1 MKKKVLLTL
10 GLLSILM
17 LGGCQDTEKKL
28 GTLSAPQQVSVQS
41 NDGKSLIIF
50 DEVENAQYYNIY
62 INDMS
67 ITVKGDGSG
76 TVEFDASKI
85 INLPQQYTIKVK
97 AGSKKYFD
105 SQFSEECKYSHTG
118 TLASPVVTI
127 DGTILNWNKVDNA
140 DFYDISVTSFNPN
153 MENIYTFPVNT
164 FDFSNL
170 LTAKGEYLFRVR
182 AVSENNEYLTSSYSN
197 QIRYSNSITLTTPY
211 NLQTHY
217 DLDSNELLLK
227 FLSSNDVD
235 NFLLNIEGVNYNLST
250 TSTVFIRNNFRNEY
264 TIKLSSFMSS
274 KGIEFD
280 SSKKVNV
287 CVKAVS
293 TQQYLYSSEFSETIS
308 CGKFEVLSKPQLNVS
323 HSSNIA
329 TLKIQYANKPY
340 NVANNSQFLS
350 GYALYLNGIKYKTL
364 SKDMTEIELPT
375 SIIGSKGIRVQAI
388 SNNNNCYSSNLSDV
402 KYIEAGLP
410 ALSGLTITYDA
421 GVVTWNKIDDATAYY
436 VEISND
442 IFRYQAF
449 VEANAD
455 AELKLDISD
464 ICEPNNYNVKVIA
477 FKEGFKQSEATKS
490 ITYTLQLDDITGV
503 EIREIGDV
511 KYLYFDEVDN
521 AYGYVVYINNLIDDE
536 VFKSSPININKY
548 ISDAS
553 SYTIQVK
560 AISISDNIIYDSDL
574 SDSVL
579 IQNVKTLSTPS
590 LNIIKKGNKYYLEV
604 SVNDSETASA
614 AGCEIWINYVSIGV
628 QEFKYH
634 CIDITSY
641 FANAGEYS
649 FKAKAI
655 ANGSSNV
662 KDSNIASISK
672 TIKKQLD
679 IVQNVIV
686 KELKEESRYILEFDE
701 QTLAAK
707 YLVNIVKAENDSY
720 NVEFEI
726 ESGYADI
733 TQYVKDNGTY
743 KVYVKAIAM
752 DSGVYED
759 SATSG
764 NPCRFEKG
772 LTLPSVQNITVT
784 KSGRSIKATW
794 NVVNHAIKY
803 QVNIEYTS
811 PNGQKRVLKSESTT
825 TTNLE
830 LGNGVV
836 GKEGVYIIHIKAI
849 GDGEAYENSQESS
862 YSYTYTMETQVDYER
877 NKAFIY
883 GNTYNYHVTTIDE
896 LKHLLWYHYL
906 YNDEVWTYNGSLNY
920 NLKIYCVQNID
931 TMARKYSDTL
941 ADEIQDLATKVEKM
955 QHIATRLMAEYPEIA
970 YYTLG
975 DKGMPFCANE
985 QTNVYLFRYKDE
997 LQANKLDEVAINEK
1011 IFNNKVEEI
1020 DSFEKRSSNYVF
1032 AIDMLASVDVTTSE
1046 QLFMAVQYN
1055 RRPNFVGDSIVAQ
1068 VIYENA
1074 RFLLRQI
1081 CSDDMTEYEKAT
1093 AIYDLLSSR
1102 VEYNDNVTTGSP
1114 SESISGVMRG
1124 NVKDFYLEGILYNPK
1139 ELSNGLFTS
1148 IEDLNGLT
1156 AVASGFAKTYAL
1168 LCAIEGIDC
1177 IKVDGTTKNGNSSWN
1192 KVYLDINE
1200 SGTKQWYAI
1209 DFVNARTNITYKG
1222 QEYQVASHS
1231 YYLVTDA
1238 YLNNQLSSQIKTWHT
1253 RLGVETI
1260 DFKYSAT
1267 TTFDY
1272 YTNDI
1277 VTCSYKAMSNGS
1289 IVTETIVEDHKATT
1303 ENEFLPLI
1311 ISARINSGKKHNI
1324 VMEIDATG
1332 ANTDIETLKN
1342 NMTSTYIG
1350 SANKVMQNKGLGGTY
1365 QGDFAVTY
1373 IGQIILLCFVPSGV

>member
-1 MKKKVLLTL
+1 MKKRVLLTL
-10 GLLSILM
+10 GLLSVLM
-17 LGGCQDTEKKL
+17 LGGCKETEKKL

-97 AGSKKYFD
+97 AGNKKYFD
-105 SQFSEECKYSHTG
+105 SQFSEECKYNHTG
-118 TLASPVVTI
+118 TLASPVITI
-127 DGTILNWNKVDNA
+127 DGTILNWNKVENA

-153 MENIYTFPVNT
+153 MENVYTFPINT

-170 LTAKGEYLFRVR
+170 LTAKGEYLFKVR
-182 AVSENNEYLTSSYSN
+182 AVSENNKYLTSSYSN
-197 QIRYSNSITLTTPY
+197 QIRYNNSITLTTPY

-217 DLDSNELLLK
+217 DLSSNELLLK
-227 FLSSNDVD
+227 FLSSKDVD

-250 TSTVFIRNNFRNEY
+250 TSTFFIKNDFKNKY

-274 KGIEFD
+274 KGIEFN
-280 SSKKVNV
+280 SSKKVNIS
-287 CVKAVS
+287 VKAVS

-308 CGKFEVLSKPQLNVS
+308 CGKFEMLPKPQLSVS
-323 HSSNIA
+323 NNSNIA
-329 TLKIQYANKPY
+329 TLKIQYGNKAY

-350 GYALYLNGIKYKTL
+350 GYAIYLNDVKYKTL
-364 SKDMTEIELPT
+364 FKDMTEVELP
-375 SIIGSKGIRVQAI
+375 IDVIGSKGIRVQAI

-421 GVVTWNKIDDATAYY
+421 GVVTWNKIDDVTAYY

-442 IFRYQAF
+442 IFRYQSYF
-449 VEANAD
+449 DSSDEARI
-455 AELKLDISD
+455 EISD
-464 ICEPNNYNVKVIA
+464 ICEPNNYSVKVIA
-477 FKEGFKQSEATKS
+477 FKDGFKQSEASKS

-511 KYLYFDEVDN
+511 KYLYFNEVDN
-521 AYGYVVYINNLIDDE
+521 AYGYVVYVNDLVEDE

-553 SYTIQVK
+553 SYNIQVQ
-560 AISISDNIIYDSDL
+560 AISIAEDIMFSSELSEGVLLQNIR
-574 SDSVL
+574 
-579 IQNVKTLSTPS
+579 TLSTPT
-590 LNIIKKGNKYYLEV
+590 LTITNEDNKYYLNIN
-604 SVNDSETASA
+604 VNESETALAS
-614 AGCEIWINYVSIGV
+614 GCEIWINYVSIGI
-628 QEFKYH
+628 QEFKDGR
-634 CIDITSY
+634 IDITSY
-641 FANAGEYS
+641 FANAGEYN

-655 ANGSSNV
+655 ANNGNSYV
-662 KDSNIASISK
+662 KDSNMASISK

-679 IVQNVIV
+679 IVQNVVV
-686 KELKEESRYILEFDE
+686 KEIKEESRYILEFDE

-733 TQYVKDNGTY
+733 TQYVKENGAY

-794 NVVNHAIKY
+794 DVVNYAIKY
-803 QVNIEYTS
+803 QVSIEYTS
-811 PNGQKRVLKSESTT
+811 PNGQKNVIKSESTT

-830 LGNGVV
+830 LGNGII
-836 GKEGVYIIHIKAI
+836 GKEGVYIMHIKAI

-920 NLKIYCVQNID
+920 NLKIYCVQDID
-931 TMARKYSDTL
+931 TMASKYSDTL
-941 ADEIQDLATKVEKM
+941 ADEIRDVPTKVEKM
-955 QHIATRLMAEYPEIA
+955 QHIATRLMAEYPEMA

-975 DKGMPFCANE
+975 DNGQPFCANE
-985 QTNVYLFRYKDE
+985 KTNVYLFRYKDE
-997 LQANKLDEVAINEK
+997 LQANKLDKVAINEK

-1020 DSFEKRSSNYVF
+1020 DGFEKRSSNYVF
-1032 AIDMLASVDVTTSE
+1032 TIDKLASVNVTTSE

-1055 RRPNFVGDSIVAQ
+1055 RRPNFVGDSEVAE
-1068 VIYENA
+1068 VVYENA

-1093 AIYDLLSSR
+1093 AIYDLLTSR
-1102 VEYNDNVTTGSP
+1102 VLYNNNVSVGDP
-1114 SESISGVMRG
+1114 DELISGVMRG
-1124 NVKDFYLEGILYNPK
+1124 NIKDFYLEGILYNPK

-1156 AVASGFAKTYAL
+1156 AVSSGFAKAYSL

-1238 YLNNQLSSQIKTWHT
+1238 YLNNQLNSQIKTLHT
-1253 RLGVETI
+1253 RLGAETI

-1272 YTNDI
+1272 YANDI
-1277 VTCSYKAMSNGS
+1277 VSCSYKATIGGT

-1303 ENEFLPLI
+1303 EDEFRPLI

-1324 VMEIDATG
+1324 VMEIDTTG
-1332 ANTDIETLKN
+1332 ALIGIETLKN
-1342 NMTSTYIG
+1342 NMTSSYIG
-1350 SANKVMQNKGLGGTY
+1350 SANTVMQNKGLGGTY
-1365 QGDFAVTY
+1365 QGDFTVTY
-1373 IGQIILLCFVPSGV
+1373 IGQIILLCFVPNGV